1 MQIENLT
8 DLINKTNIFTT
19 KNIIHII
26 SNLFITKYSIIN
38 PIIPNI
44 NPIDTPIVEPT
55 NTPFFHANT
64 NIKNIE
70 RTFAIDIQK
79 ILYLLT
85 ATAEIATIIV
95 APIISSIVNADFVPK
110 FSKTPM
116 LLTNIL

>member
-1 MQIENLT
+1 MFTAPANSPEIENART
-8 DLINKTNIFTT
+8 CAGV
-19 KNIIHII
+19 
-26 SNLFITKYSIIN
+26 IT

-70 RTFAIDIQK
+70 RTFAIDIPK

>member
-1 MQIENLT
+1 MFTAPANSPEIENA
-8 DLINKTNIFTT
+8 KTCAGV
-19 KNIIHII
+19 
-26 SNLFITKYSIIN
+26 IT
-38 PIIPNI
+38 PIIPKI
-44 NPIDTPIVEPT
+44 NPIDTPIVDPT
-55 NTPFFHANT
+55 STPFFQANT

-70 RTFAIDIQK
+70 RTFAIDIPK